1 MKIYRL
7 ITVTEH
13 VVKAMQALIVQLT
26 SNCELP
32 NREVL
37 EHIVNSDST
46 LLFLAEDNN
55 EIIGTM
61 TLVLN
66 KIPTGDKVWIE
77 DVVVDQAARGKG
89 VGKALIE
96 AAITYATENNIE
108 KINLTSKPEKVAG
121 NRLYQKMGFVQRE
134 TNVYRYTIG

>member
-7 ITVTEH
+7 VTVTEH